1 MLIISAVIFFVTANG
16 KRIQFCDEMFSYTIT
31 NSYSP
36 LYQFAEN
43 EWYNS
48 EQVADKLTHTAGDSL
63 KQTFAM
69 VKQDFV
75 HPPFY
80 YVMFYISSVISG
92 GHFSKWTGLAVNFVF
107 FMGTVV
113 FIWLICERL
122 FKSSWVS
129 FAATMIYVVNKS
141 TLSAITVI
149 RMYMMMTFFLA
160 AFVYLN
166 ILVMDRKM
174 SKSAHI
180 SGWGL

>member
-31 NSYSP
+31 NSDSP

-75 HPPFY
+75 HPPLY
-80 YVMFYISSVISG
+80 YVMFYISYSP
-92 GHFSKWTGLAVNFVF
+92 
-107 FMGTVV
+107 
-113 FIWLICERL
+113 ER
-122 FKSSWVS
+122 VQ
-129 FAATMIYVVNKS
+129 
-141 TLSAITVI
+141 
-149 RMYMMMTFFLA
+149 
-160 AFVYLN
+160 
-166 ILVMDRKM
+166 
-174 SKSAHI
+174 KSAP
-180 SGWGL
+180 LFC